1 MFKAKQILLD
11 DDYGA
16 PTLIDSPN
24 IARVVLEGDDF
35 SNITFVCMGAEA
47 AGLSS
52 VEYSKDLDDFTI
64 ELNYNLADHFETW
77 NARQAMRIIAQYE
90 GEVKLLDANFLTQLF
105 AGYRNYFAGE
115 CITLE
120 ATQTH
125 DHIIAEG

>member
-1 MFKAKQILLD
+1 MFKAKNILLD
-11 DDYGA
+11 DNYGA

-24 IARVVLEGDDF
+24 IVRVVLEGDDF
-35 SNITFVCMGAEA
+35 SNITFMCVRPEA
-47 AGLSS
+47 AGLLS
-52 VEYSKDLDDFTI
+52 VDYSKDFDDLCI

-115 CITLE
+115 CITVE